1 MESVFARAHRIL
13 DKMSALELLLHGV
26 LAGLIISVPVGPVN
40 VLVVQRTIAKGCR
53 AGLVAGLGA
62 ASADTFYGA
71 IAGFSITF
79 VIRFLIHEQFW
90 IRLGG
95 GCLLILIGIW
105 YYRKQP
111 QRLEKEK
118 AGKAEGADFAGA
130 FLLNLTNPTTVLS
143 FLAVLAVLG
152 LGSQR
157 PSWLSLMLVAGIFCG
172 AMLWWTTLS
181 MAVNHVRDRFTDRT
195 MSLMNHIAG
204 LAIGGF
210 GIVMIVLGI
219 LHRST

>member
-1 MESVFARAHRIL
+1 MHSQCETE
-13 DKMSALELLLHGV
+13 MSALELLIRGV
-26 LAGLIISVPVGPVN
+26 LAGLIISAPVGPVN
-40 VLVVQRTIAKGCR
+40 VLVVQRTIAKGCM

-62 ASADTFYGA
+62 AFADTLYGS

-79 VIRFLIHEQFW
+79 VIRFLILEQFW
-90 IRLGG
+90 IRLAG

-105 YYRKQP
+105 YYRRQP
-111 QRLEKEK
+111 QGL
-118 AGKAEGADFAGA
+118 GKQKDGEAEGSDFAVA

-143 FLAVLAVLG
+143 FLVVLAVLG
-152 LGSQR
+152 LGGHR

-181 MAVNHVRDRFTDRT
+181 MVVSHFRDRFNDRT

-210 GIVMIVLGI
+210 GILMIMLG
-219 LHRST
+219 LGHRSG

>member
-1 MESVFARAHRIL
+1 V
-13 DKMSALELLLHGV
+13 SALELLIKGV
-26 LAGLIISVPVGPVN
+26 LAGLMISAPVGPVN

-53 AGLVAGLGA
+53 AGLLAGLGA
-62 ASADTFYGA
+62 AFADTLYGS

-79 VIRFLIHEQFW
+79 VIRFLILEQFW

-105 YYRKQP
+105 YYRRQPHGLKKQ
-111 QRLEKEK
+111 KD
-118 AGKAEGADFAGA
+118 GKAEGSDFAGA

-152 LGSQR
+152 LGGQR

-181 MAVNHVRDRFTDRT
+181 MVVNHFRDRFNDKTL
-195 MSLMNHIAG
+195 SLMNHIAG

-210 GIVMIVLGI
+210 GIGMIILALG
-219 LHRST
+219 HRSA

>member
-1 MESVFARAHRIL
+1 
-13 DKMSALELLLHGV
+13 MSALELLIRGV

-62 ASADTFYGA
+62 AFADTMYGA

-79 VIRFLIHEQFW
+79 VIRFLILEQFW

-105 YYRKQP
+105 YYRREPQGLRKQ
-111 QRLEKEK
+111 KND
-118 AGKAEGADFAGA
+118 KAEGSDFAGA

-152 LGSQR
+152 LGGQR
-157 PSWLSLMLVAGIFCG
+157 PSLLSLLLVAGIFSG

-181 MAVNHVRDRFTDRT
+181 MVVNQFRDRFTDKT
-195 MSLMNHIAG
+195 MVLMNHIAG

-210 GIVMIVLGI
+210 GIVMIVLG
-219 LHRST
+219 LGHRPA

>member
-1 MESVFARAHRIL
+1 MI
-13 DKMSALELLLHGV
+13 SA
-26 LAGLIISVPVGPVN
+26 PVGPVN

-62 ASADTFYGA
+62 AFADTMYGA

-95 GCLLILIGIW
+95 GCLLILIGIR

-111 QRLEKEK
+111 QGLKEPK
-118 AGKAEGADFAGA
+118 SRKAEGSGFAVA

-152 LGSQR
+152 LGGHR
-157 PSWLSLMLVAGIFCG
+157 PSLLSLLLVAGIFCG
-172 AMLWWTTLS
+172 AMLWWTILS
-181 MAVNHVRDRFTDRT
+181 TVVNQFRDRFTDRT
-195 MSLMNHIAG
+195 MLLMNHIAG
-204 LAIGGF
+204 VAIGGF
-210 GIVMIVLGI
+210 GIVMIVLG
-219 LHRST
+219 LGQRPA

>member
-1 MESVFARAHRIL
+1 
-13 DKMSALELLLHGV
+13 MSALELLVRGV
-26 LAGLIISVPVGPVN
+26 LAGLMISAPVGPVN

-62 ASADTFYGA
+62 AFADTMYGA

-105 YYRKQP
+105 YYRREPQGLRKQ
-111 QRLEKEK
+111 KND
-118 AGKAEGADFAGA
+118 KAEGSDFAGA

-152 LGSQR
+152 LGGQR
-157 PSWLSLMLVAGIFCG
+157 PSLLSLLLVAGIFSG

-181 MAVNHVRDRFTDRT
+181 MVVNQFRDRFTDKT
-195 MSLMNHIAG
+195 MVLMNHIAG

-210 GIVMIVLGI
+210 GIVMIVLG
-219 LHRST
+219 LGHRPA

>member
-1 MESVFARAHRIL
+1 
-13 DKMSALELLLHGV
+13 MSALELLIRGV

-62 ASADTFYGA
+62 AFADTMYGA

-79 VIRFLIHEQFW
+79 VIRFLILEQFW

-105 YYRKQP
+105 YYRRQP
-111 QRLEKEK
+111 QGLRKQK
-118 AGKAEGADFAGA
+118 DDKAEGSDFAGA

-152 LGSQR
+152 LGGHR
-157 PSWLSLMLVAGIFCG
+157 PSLISLLLVAGIFCG
-172 AMLWWTTLS
+172 AMLWWTILS
-181 MAVNHVRDRFTDRT
+181 MVVNQFRDRFTDKT
-195 MSLMNHIAG
+195 MLLMNHIAG

-210 GIVMIVLGI
+210 GIVMIVLG
-219 LHRST
+219 LGQRSA